1 MLKKD
6 EGFTL
11 IELLITMVILVI
23 IATVAI
29 PGFGRLIESNR
40 LMTGTNLLASSIKLA
55 RAEAIKRGTN
65 VTFSTDGGLETGWCV
80 HAGDAAGDCANDQI
94 RRFEAPDDLTF
105 TETTGDLVFDR
116 RGFLVPQNA
125 QTFTVAPNGCAPGDI
140 TFRTLRISPV
150 GRTEIEDGVCP

>member
-1 MLKKD
+1 MLKRD
-6 EGFTL
+6 GGFTL

-80 HAGDAAGDCANDQI
+80 HAGDAAGTVRTTRSVAS
-94 RRFEAPDDLTF
+94 RLLLTLPLQRQLA
-105 TETTGDLVFDR
+105 TWSSTDVVF
-116 RGFLVPQNA
+116 
-125 QTFTVAPNGCAPGDI
+125 
-140 TFRTLRISPV
+140 
-150 GRTEIEDGVCP
+150 